1 MKCTLLASVMSLL
14 CANAYAA
21 SPSWDF
27 VQGGYVQA
35 DIEDA
40 GDFEPKGFELR
51 GFKSFGENFF
61 LMGSYSSLSEDE
73 MGVDVELDQASVGIG
88 YHYGVTANT
97 DFFAALSYEYADVS
111 VDAGFAEDD
120 FDDNGYG
127 VSAGVRSMVTKAVE
141 LRGVIHYVNVEE
153 DDTAFE
159 LGADYFVTPKFAV
172 GASYTIADDVDLFG
186 ISARYNF

>member
-1 MKCTLLASVMSLL
+1 MKRTLLASVMSLL

-61 LMGSYSSLSEDE
+61 LMGSYSSLSR
-73 MGVDVELDQASVGIG
+73 
-88 YHYGVTANT
+88 YR
-97 DFFAALSYEYADVS
+97 LSLWRYRKYR
-111 VDAGFAEDD
+111 FLR
-120 FDDNGYG
+120 
-127 VSAGVRSMVTKAVE
+127 SAK
-141 LRGVIHYVNVEE
+141 L
-153 DDTAFE
+153 
-159 LGADYFVTPKFAV
+159 
-172 GASYTIADDVDLFG
+172 
-186 ISARYNF
+186 